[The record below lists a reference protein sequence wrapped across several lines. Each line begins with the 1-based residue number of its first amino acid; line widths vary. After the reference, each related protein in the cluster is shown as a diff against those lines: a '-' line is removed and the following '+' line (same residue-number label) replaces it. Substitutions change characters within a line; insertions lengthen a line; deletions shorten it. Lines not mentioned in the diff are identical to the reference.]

1 MGHKLARDPNKDR
14 NSRKT
19 IPDVLFE
26 YDLTRPY
33 LPSSPYYS
41 PDVVAGK
48 ARPSEDH
55 LWGARAYY
63 KVPFYTNSPCWFAS
77 R

>member
-1 MGHKLARDPNKDR
+1 MRLILSIVIRHRNHPSLALWSGNNENDGAFRWFVGRNLARDPNMDR

-33 LPSSPYYS
+33 LPSSP
-41 PDVVAGK
+41 
-48 ARPSEDH
+48 
-55 LWGARAYY
+55 
-63 KVPFYTNSPCWFAS
+63 
-77 R
+77 